1 MSRYHLTRKALADL
15 QDIRSYITE
24 HGTSRAAIRWI
35 QTLRKKCQSV
45 ADTPG
50 MGRPR
55 DDLDPGLRSVA
66 VGNYLIFYREE
77 SGRVDIVHVLHGAR
91 DIERVFSEEQGE

>member
-1 MSRYHLTRKALADL
+1 MSRYHLTQRALADL
-15 QDIRSYITE
+15 RDIKAYITK
-24 HGTSRAAIRWI
+24 HGTTRAAVRWI

-50 MGRPR
+50 TGRPR

-66 VGNYLIFYREE
+66 VGNYVIFYREE
-77 SGRVDIVHVLHGAR
+77 SGRVDIVHILHGAR
-91 DIERVFSEEQGE
+91 DIERLFREERE